1 MPKGLVPIAPLR
13 RGLFVLGG
21 DGKMKRWER
30 WKGEKVKRWKGEKMA
45 SPFKGGKM
53 EGWKDGKG
61 ERVKRWER
69 WKIERVLDN
78 EQFGLNTNGA

>member
-21 DGKMKRWER
+21 DGKGEKVKRWER
-30 WKGEKVKRWKGEKMA
+30 WKGEKMGKVKRWK
-45 SPFKGGKM
+45 
-53 EGWKDGKG
+53 DG
-61 ERVKRWER
+61 RVET

>member
-1 MPKGLVPIAPLR
+1 MPKGSVPIAPLR

-21 DGKMKRWER
+21 DGKV
-30 WKGEKVKRWKGEKMA
+30 EKW
-45 SPFKGGKM
+45 
-53 EGWKDGKG
+53 

-69 WKIERVLDN
+69 RKIKRVLDN